1 MFFLAPEDAGWGTCL
16 QMPGPPGQDQG
27 LRDTRSFDATIA
39 PKVTKARLG
48 VTFREQRPRIRFN
61 GTGVWDR
68 LSPMSGTPS
77 RHHRAHPASPEERR
91 LIQGLREED
100 PASYGELL
108 NCYGGRMLAV
118 ARRIMQNED
127 DAQDCVQEAFLQ
139 AFRKI
144 DTFEERASLG
154 SWLHRIVVNAAL
166 MKIRQRNRR
175 QETPLEDHLC
185 EFDAKGGRKT
195 IAPELTTAMEGRLES
210 LEIQT
215 IIRREIDDLPTD
227 FRNIILLRDIEEY
240 DTAETATLLGI
251 SLSSTKTRLHRA
263 RAALKRKVEKR
274 LTMNSPQESK
284 GL

>member
-1 MFFLAPEDAGWGTCL
+1 
-16 QMPGPPGQDQG
+16 
-27 LRDTRSFDATIA
+27 
-39 PKVTKARLG
+39 
-48 VTFREQRPRIRFN
+48 
-61 GTGVWDR
+61 
-68 LSPMSGTPS
+68 MSGTPS
-77 RHHRAHPASPEERR
+77 RHHRAARSPSPEERR

-100 PASYGELL
+100 PESYGELL

-118 ARRIMQNED
+118 ARRMLQNED

-166 MKIRQRNRR
+166 MKIRQRKRR

-185 EFDAKGGRKT
+185 EFDAEGNRKT
-195 IAPELTTAMEGRLES
+195 LAPELTTAMESRLER

-215 IIRREIDDLPTD
+215 LIRQEIGALPTN

-240 DTAETATLLGI
+240 DTAETATLLGL

-274 LTMNSPQESK
+274 LATNGAPSQK